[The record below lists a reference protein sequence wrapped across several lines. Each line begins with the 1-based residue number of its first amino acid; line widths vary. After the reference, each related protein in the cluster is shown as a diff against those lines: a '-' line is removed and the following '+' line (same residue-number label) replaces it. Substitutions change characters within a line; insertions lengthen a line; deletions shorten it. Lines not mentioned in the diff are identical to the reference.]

1 MPSPAKTDRRTIGER
16 EFIWMVAMIMALNG
30 FAIDTMLPAFPD
42 MADGLKIADRN
53 DIQFVISTYLFANAA
68 GSLVIGPL
76 SDRIGRRPLLLGSIA
91 GYMLFSILSG
101 MAQSYDMLLGLR
113 IAHGLCG
120 GGLGVLAAAIVR
132 DRFSGDRMAR
142 IMSTT
147 FLIFMVVPVLA
158 PSVGQV
164 VLWVADW
171 RAIFILFGVAGA
183 IVALWVWIR
192 FPESL
197 DPANVVPL
205 QPRQMLAAW
214 NSVIRHRTAIAYM
227 LGGGILQGAMF
238 GFLNSSQQVIAD
250 AFGAKELFTLCTAF
264 LGIGMA
270 LGNFTNARI
279 VERFGARRVSHSAV
293 IAFILMG
300 AAQLAGHWIAP
311 QSLLLFLLLLIPNM
325 ALAAFVGANF
335 SSIAMQPF
343 GAFAGA
349 ASAFQGFVRMVLA
362 AGIGAWIGQQFNG
375 TSIPVSIG
383 FLGCGTASLL
393 LVFWG
398 ERGKLFSRPGTT
410 QYMPL

>member
-1 MPSPAKTDRRTIGER
+1 MSAPAPSNRPAIGER
-16 EFIWMVAMIMALNG
+16 EFIWMIALIMALNG

-42 MADGLKIADRN
+42 MTASLKIADKN
-53 DIQFVISTYLFANAA
+53 HIQFVISSYLFANAA

-76 SDRIGRRPLLLGSIA
+76 SDRFGRRPLLLGSLA
-91 GYMLFSILSG
+91 GYMGFALLSS
-101 MAQSYDMLLGLR
+101 MARDFEFLLGLR

-158 PSVGQV
+158 PTVGQM
-164 VLWVADW
+164 VLWIADW
-171 RAIFILFGVAGA
+171 RAIFLLFAAAAAA
-183 IVALWVWIR
+183 ITVWVWMR
-192 FPESL
+192 FDESI
-197 DPANVVPL
+197 DPDNVVLL
-205 QPRQMLAAW
+205 QPRQMLSAW
-214 NSVIRHRTAIAYM
+214 SGVVSHRTAMAYM

-250 AFGAKELFTLCTAF
+250 AFGAKELFTLCIAF
-264 LGIGMA
+264 LGLGMG

-300 AAQLAGHWIAP
+300 AAQLAGHWLAP
-311 QSLLLFLLLLIPNM
+311 HSLLLFLLLLIPNM

-343 GAFAGA
+343 GAVAGA

-362 AGIGAWIGQQFNG
+362 AGIGAWIGQQFDG
-375 TSIPVSIG
+375 TSVPVSLG
-383 FLGCGTASLL
+383 FLCCGTASLL
-393 LVFWG
+393 LVLWG
-398 ERGKLFSRPGTT
+398 ERGRLFTRPKTT
-410 QYMPL
+410 QYLPL